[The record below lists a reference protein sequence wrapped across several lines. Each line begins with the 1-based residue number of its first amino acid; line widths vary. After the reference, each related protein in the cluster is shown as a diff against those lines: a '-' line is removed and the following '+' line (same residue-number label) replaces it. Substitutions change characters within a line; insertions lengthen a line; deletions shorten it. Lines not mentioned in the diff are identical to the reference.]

1 MSLTATAILD
11 PVEVAS
17 PGRTEVKLTDS
28 GLEIYWQGLDFGD
41 QQVKQFMSEGLFGS
55 TPIDHV
61 WPTVTVKIPLVVRA
75 TETRSFDDW
84 RVLLQQKVAEFNQEG
99 GGRLKR
105 VLTSGRYGY
114 ADITEAKLHFSS
126 SWLAERKSVDRE
138 CTLELQR
145 LPDWYGD
152 EITGT
157 AHEFTGDGSFTEVIG
172 GDMPA
177 RVVNMQVEDKSGN
190 NQNGLLFH
198 YRGRNYS
205 SANTAEWAYN
215 AEALGLLD
223 IAEKV
228 TLTGSYGTKV
238 VKHPKLSTGW
248 TPVLATNKAGTTFLT
263 HTGLYNVWARVYSTS
278 EKLPWLRLVYGVGDV
293 VAPAE
298 NNQIQVPGK
307 EGFYYV
313 PLGQVNIAALPFG
326 AQRWEGVIQARGE
339 AGGEN
344 IYIDRLLFECADE
357 CSGVLAARRSATA
370 LASLTAYD
378 SLIGTGALGGSEATR
393 GGKWEESGSTKGPF
407 VRTAEG
413 AIREAKEET
422 EGRMATLAGSTVGA
436 ANVRAEIYWAGAAG
450 STSLYQGL
458 YARYFSPSY
467 FVRVV
472 RRLGPAGPELC
483 VEYADGGGL
492 QTFTLATGV
501 LSLREAFLMIECELN
516 AAAELVVSCIGNT
529 YRFQLPTTFKKGEA
543 HAEGRVGTFDWN
555 PSNSP
560 YVRKTRNFFASPV
573 PPSDSVMYANKS
585 AYLSTVGNYRQSE
598 DGAGASP
605 IGYPGSDLPRLPVSG
620 PDGSPIEI
628 AVKPSRG
635 QFGEIADSGKDKFK
649 VQVTR
654 RECFAEIPSS

>member
-1 MSLTATAILD
+1 MAFTATAILD
-11 PVEVAS
+11 PEEVAS

-41 QQVKQFMSEGLFGS
+41 QQVKQFMSEGIFGS

-61 WPTVTVKIPLVVRA
+61 WPLVPVKIPLIVRA
-75 TETRSFDDW
+75 TEERSFDDW
-84 RVLLQQKVAEFNQEG
+84 RVLLQRKVAEINQEG

-105 VLTSGRYGY
+105 VLTSGRHGY

-126 SWLAERKSVDRE
+126 SWLAENKSIDRE
-138 CTLELQR
+138 CVLELQR

-152 EITGT
+152 PITGA
-157 AHEFTGDGSFTEVIG
+157 AHEFTGDGSFTEIIG

-177 RVVNMQVEDKSGN
+177 RVVNMQVEDKSGS

-205 SANTAEWAYN
+205 AANTAEWAYN

-228 TLTGSYGTKV
+228 TLAGSYGTKV

-248 TPVLATNKAGTTFLT
+248 TPVLSTNKGGTTFLT

-298 NNQIQVPGK
+298 NVQIQVPAK
-307 EGFYYV
+307 EAFYYV
-313 PLGQVNIAALPFG
+313 PVGQVNVTALPFG

-344 IYIDRLLFECADE
+344 IHIDRLLFECADE
-357 CSGVLAARRSATA
+357 CSGVLAAKRSTSA
-370 LASLTAYD
+370 LASVVASDNLMG
-378 SLIGTGALGGSEATR
+378 SGVLGGSESVR
-393 GGKWEESGSTKGPF
+393 GGEWETLGSAKGDF
-407 VRTAEG
+407 SRTLGEG
-413 AIREAKEET
+413 VNREAKEET
-422 EGRMATLAGSTVGA
+422 EGRTAILAGSAVGA
-436 ANVRAEIYWAGAAG
+436 VNLKLEIKRFANPPGLIQGAY
-450 STSLYQGL
+450 L
-458 YARYFSPSY
+458 RYFSSTF
-467 FVRVV
+467 FVRVSQKV
-472 RRLGPAGPELC
+472 ISTSGNIELL
-483 VEYADGGGL
+483 VEYREGGAVKSVPL
-492 QTFTLATGV
+492 STATSTSGAFA
-501 LSLREAFLMIECELN
+501 SLEAEIN
-516 AAAELVVSCIGNT
+516 AAAEVTVT
-529 YRFQLPTTFKKGEA
+529 YEGAVCRVTLPATFRKGEA
-543 HAEGRVGTFDWN
+543 HAEGKVGLYDFN
-555 PSNSP
+555 PTTNLAPRELRRFVAAPLPSQDAVI
-560 YVRKTRNFFASPV
+560 YASK
-573 PPSDSVMYANKS
+573 A
-585 AYLSTVGNYRQSE
+585 AYLSTLGNYRQSE
-598 DGAGASP
+598 DGLGASP

-620 PDGSPIEI
+620 PDESPVEI

-635 QFGEIADSGKDKFK
+635 QLGEIADSGKDKFK

-654 RECFAEIPSS
+654 RECFAEIPAS